1 MKQFFVFAAALMSV
15 AGFVGCTK
23 SEDVPANRDIRV
35 EFSVAS
41 KDSFDTTRAVKSDW
55 AVDDQ
60 ILVVFKVG
68 DTWLTEKAN
77 TKNNT
82 LTLTYTEDGSWSAT
96 QNNWSDELKGS
107 EGGEFFAIHY
117 RGDISFIEGEIWIDA
132 CQFNYTGGEV
142 LRMEGGQYSVEDG
155 VMDLGKLTLKLR
167 DDAVQFSVQD
177 LAKNEDS
184 WLLAVYYDINNI
196 DEDNDSLCVVLA
208 TYEGCVTFS
217 EGKMGLLDD
226 APHMYFVDIEGVVN
240 DDDLSFFSHFDQEH
254 TSDYFELTKTYFFR
268 LYNYDNGAGYVFE
281 YKSTPFALLTKGA
294 YLLPPIEFEE
304 DGVTPVDDCLWEQLW

>member
-1 MKQFFVFAAALMSV
+1 MKGFYSIAVAMVLAL
-15 AGFVGCTK
+15 GIVGCAK
-23 SEDVPANRDIRV
+23 DEAPAKKDIKV
-35 EFSVAS
+35 SFSVAS
-41 KDSFDTTRAVKSDW
+41 KDGFDSTRAVKSDW

-82 LTLTYTEDGSWSAT
+82 LTLTYTEDGSWSAS

-117 RGDISFIEGEIWIDA
+117 RGDISFIEGKSWIDA
-132 CQFNYTGGEV
+132 FQFNYTGGEV

-177 LAKNEDS
+177 LATNKDS
-184 WLLAVYYDINNI
+184 WTLAVYYD
-196 DEDNDSLCVVLA
+196 EERLGDSHDGYCVVLC
-208 TYEGCVTFS
+208 TNYVGCVTFS
-217 EGKMGLLDD
+217 DGKMGLLDD
-226 APHMYFVDIEGVVN
+226 HNNMYYVDINGVVN
-240 DDDLSFFSHFDQEH
+240 DNDLSFFSHFDQDH
-254 TSDYFELTKTYFFR
+254 TLENFKKSKTYFFT
-268 LYNYDNGAGYVFE
+268 LFNSDEETAYVFK
-281 YKSTPFALLTKGA
+281 YNPTPFELLTKGA
-294 YLLPPIEFEE
+294 YLLPPLTFDA
-304 DGVTPVDDCLWEQLW
+304 DGVTPVEGCLWTRIW

>member
-1 MKQFFVFAAALMSV
+1 MNGFYSIAVAMVLAL
-15 AGFVGCTK
+15 GIVGCAK
-23 SEDVPANRDIRV
+23 DEAPAKKDIKV
-35 EFSVAS
+35 SFSVAS
-41 KDSFDTTRAVKSDW
+41 KDGFDSTRAVKSDW

-60 ILVVFKVG
+60 ILVLFKVG

-82 LTLTYTEDGSWSAT
+82 LTLTYTKDGSWRAT

-117 RGDISFIEGEIWIDA
+117 RGDISFIEGKSWIDA
-132 CQFNYTGGEV
+132 CQFNYTAGEL

-184 WLLAVYYDINNI
+184 WLLAVYYDEN
-196 DEDNDSLCVVLA
+196 SLENCDDDDCVVLG
-208 TYEGCVTFS
+208 TNYVGCVTFS
-217 EGKMGLLDD
+217 DGKMGLLDD
-226 APHMYFVDIEGVVN
+226 YNNESYVDINGVVN
-240 DDDLSFFSHFDQEH
+240 GNDLSFFSHFDQDH
-254 TSDYFELTKTYFFR
+254 TLENFKNSQTYFFM
-268 LYNYDNGAGYVFE
+268 LCNSDKETAYVFK
-281 YKSTPFALLTKGA
+281 YNPTPFELLTKGA
-294 YLLPPIEFEE
+294 YLLPPLTFEA
-304 DGVTPVDDCLWEQLW
+304 DGVTPVEGCFWTRIW